1 MNMYRTLIAIVALTF
16 VGAVPLQAQSHDSLS
31 NSGVTVDGVAAVV
44 GRSIVKFS
52 DVENSFAQLRVSQ
65 GLVNAK
71 ETRCNI
77 LESVLISKLLVYK
90 GEVDSVEV
98 TDDEVEQQVEYY
110 LKQFERQYGGREGMK
125 AATGYTYDE
134 MHDIYFDLLHDRILT
149 QRVQYSLTENVKIT
163 PAEVSEFYNK
173 IPADSLPVVPAEYEI
188 SEIVLQ
194 PQVNEEERDAVRA
207 QLAELRERVLK
218 GESFSMLATLY
229 SQDPGSAKRG
239 GELGFFTRGD
249 MVAPFEAA
257 AFALKPGEVSPIVE
271 SVYGFHIIQ
280 LVERRGN
287 SINVRHI
294 LLSPKVNA
302 EDMLRARVKLD
313 SIANQIRLGN
323 ITFEDAAKQ
332 YSTSSTAVLGG
343 KAINTNTGANR
354 FDDATLAT
362 YYPGIS
368 FASMNAGEV
377 SNATAVTLENNAN
390 AYQIVRMDRKIPE
403 HKANLKDDYD
413 KLYNAALS
421 QAKNDKLMDWADK
434 QIKNTYIRIADDYK
448 DCNFKLNWLK
458 Q

>member
-1 MNMYRTLIAIVALTF
+1 MNMFRTWIATIALTML
-16 VGAVPLQAQSHDSLS
+16 GTATLQAQTNDSIA
-31 NSGVTVDGVAAVV
+31 NAGVTVDGVAAVV
-44 GRSIVKFS
+44 GRNIVKIS
-52 DVENSFAQLRVSQ
+52 DVETAFAQMRASQ
-65 GLVNAK
+65 GLVNAH
-71 ETRCNI
+71 ENRCNI
-77 LESVLISKLLVYK
+77 LEGLLISKLLVYK

-98 TDDEVEQQVEYY
+98 TDEEVEQQVEYY
-110 LKQFERQYGGREGMK
+110 LKQFERQYGGRQGLK

-134 MHDIYFDLLHDRILT
+134 MHDLYFDLLHDRILT

-163 PAEVSEFYNK
+163 PAEVTEFYNK
-173 IPADSLPVVPAEYEI
+173 IPVDSLPIVPAEYEI

-194 PQVNEEERDAVRA
+194 PQVNETERDAVRM

-218 GESFSMLATLY
+218 GENFSMLATLY

-280 LVERRGN
+280 LIERRGN
-287 SINVRHI
+287 SVNVRHI

-302 EDMLRARVKLD
+302 EDMLRARVQLD

-323 ITFEDAAKQ
+323 ISFEEAAKQ
-332 YSTSSTAVLGG
+332 YSTAATAVLGG
-343 KAINTNTGANR
+343 KAINANTGGNR
-354 FDDATLAT
+354 FDAAAAATS
-362 YYPGIS
+362 YPGIS
-368 FASMNAGEV
+368 LANMEEGEV

-390 AYQIVRMDRKIPE
+390 AFQIVRMDKQIPQ
-403 HKANLKDDYD
+403 HTANLKDDYD

-421 QAKNDKLMDWADK
+421 QAKNDKLMEWAAR
-434 QIKNTYIRIADDYK
+434 QISNTYIRIGDDYK
-448 DCNFKLNWLK
+448 TCSFRLNWLK
-458 Q
+458 K